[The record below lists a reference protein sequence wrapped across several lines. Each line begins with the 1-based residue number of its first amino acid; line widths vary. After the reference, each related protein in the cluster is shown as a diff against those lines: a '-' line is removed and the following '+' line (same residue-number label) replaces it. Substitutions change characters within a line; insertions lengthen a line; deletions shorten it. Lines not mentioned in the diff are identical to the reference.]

1 MEHLP
6 EGGAAAATPFGLPM
20 LLPAL
25 LDIVTARHAA
35 AAAASAAA
43 RAAAGLPRAPPSPT
57 RGRPLI
63 LTMAN
68 SNQRQLLLN
77 WMCNQRRLRTS
88 DSVIIAALDDEMYH
102 FAVTRGLPVYLE
114 DTLYHS
120 PAEEASAE
128 TAGASTRSLP
138 LLLALRLR
146 LINRLLAAGHDV
158 LYSDPDVVWLAD
170 LATAVPLTTAP
181 WVDVALASDAPVGAA
196 ANAPSL
202 LSAAVLFAR
211 ARPRSIAALA
221 AAGGGATPPTSA
233 AAAAAAL
240 HAALCGPSGE
250 RRSPDGTACGAV
262 PGGTSPG
269 GTPNDATVRVAVL
282 RGVVSAAADA
292 GVWARPAVAAAPVA
306 AGAPPGGGGG
316 GGVASLSAESTA
328 AEVAAAGLGGDG
340 EPPLLAVHVNTPG
353 GGRADK
359 LARLRAAGLSFVDEE
374 LELCSYAPRG
384 GG

>member
-6 EGGAAAATPFGLPM
+6 GGGAAAAATPFGLPM

-43 RAAAGLPRAPPSPT
+43 RAAAGLPVAPPSPT

-63 LTMAN
+63 LTMVN

-158 LYSDPDVVWLAD
+158 LYSDPDVVWLSD
-170 LATAVPLTTAP
+170 LATLVPLTTAP
-181 WVDVALASDAPVGAA
+181 FVDVALASDAPVGAA
-196 ANAPSL
+196 ANAPAS
-202 LSAAVLFAR
+202 LSAAVVYAR

-221 AAGGGATPPTSA
+221 AAGGGPTPPTSA
-233 AAAAAAL
+233 SAAAAAL

-250 RRSPDGTACGAV
+250 RRSPDGHSCGSV

-269 GTPNDATVRVAVL
+269 GAPNDATVRAAVL
-282 RGVVSAAADA
+282 RGVVSAAAEP
-292 GVWARPAVAAAPVA
+292 GVWARPAVAAAAVA
-306 AGAPPGGGGG
+306 AGGPPGVGV
-316 GGVASLSAESTA
+316 GVASLTAESTA
-328 AEVAAAGLGGDG
+328 GEVEAAGLGGDG

-384 GG
+384 RE